1 MDESTGRF
9 NLHQT
14 LETTGARD
22 TEYFIIS
29 GKHFLAVTSYY
40 DGSNFGLE
48 SSIFQWN
55 GEMFVVFQKIPTK
68 GAVRFTFFEIS
79 GNNYLAVANRYDG
92 STFSTK
98 SVIYRWNGSHFN
110 KFQEIATAGALG
122 CVVFVINNNIFI
134 AFASYYAEFSK
145 YSVQSTVFKWSE
157 GHFVKLQSLRTYG
170 AYDVKSFQISGKT
183 FLAFANYYNGSK
195 NNIDSF
201 IYKWNG
207 NKFILFQSITTR
219 GSRALY
225 PFVISCK
232 TFLGVA
238 NYLGDGQKYTTESIV
253 YQASGS
259 QFVIYE
265 AIPTHGASDMTSFEY
280 KGDTYLAVANHYDQK
295 YNINSTLYKWV

>member
-1 MDESTGRF
+1 MASHD
-9 NLHQT
+9 
-14 LETTGARD
+14 
-22 TEYFIIS
+22 
-29 GKHFLAVTSYY
+29 

-48 SSIFQWN
+48 SLIYQWN

-79 GNNYLAVANRYDG
+79 GNNFLAVANRYDG

-110 KFQEIATAGALG
+110 KFQGIATAGPFG
-122 CVVFVINNNIFI
+122 CVVFVINNNTFI
-134 AFASYYAEFSK
+134 AFASFYTEFSK
-145 YSVQSTVFKWSE
+145 LSVQSTVFKWSE
-157 GHFVKLQSLRTYG
+157 GHFVKLQSVRTYG
-170 AYDVKSFQISGKT
+170 AYDVKSFQINGKT

-225 PFVISCK
+225 PFAISCK

-238 NYLGDGQKYTTESIV
+238 NYLGDSQKYTTESVV

-259 QFVIYE
+259 QFVIYQ
-265 AIPTHGASDMTSFEY
+265 AIPTRGASDMTSFEY
-280 KGDTYLAVANHYDQK
+280 KGDTYLAVASRYDQK
-295 YNINSTLYKWV
+295 NNINSTLFKWV